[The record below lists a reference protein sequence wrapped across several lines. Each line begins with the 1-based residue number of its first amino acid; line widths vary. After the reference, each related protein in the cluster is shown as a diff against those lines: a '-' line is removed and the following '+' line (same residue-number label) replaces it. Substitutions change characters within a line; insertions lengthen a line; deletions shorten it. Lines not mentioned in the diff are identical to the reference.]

1 VRQRPDKALAAV
13 YKGVS
18 EPSALEAGDTMNRT
32 QRSQPGTRPVV
43 PLVQRTATRLQTPL
57 RLAAV
62 LLAGVALAGCE
73 NMSARQTGTAQGAGV
88 GAVAGAVLGGV
99 TGGNAGRSAV
109 IGGALGAIAGNLWSK
124 RMEDKRKDLEAAT
137 AGTGIEVARTADN
150 RLRVNVPADL
160 SFATGSAM
168 LQPGTGRV
176 LDRFAE
182 GLDGSMQVRIIGH
195 TDSTGSDAINDPL
208 SQERARSVRDH
219 LQDRGVPASRMD
231 VVGRGSRE
239 PLADNGSE
247 TGRARNRRVELFLS
261 EPQG

>member
-1 VRQRPDKALAAV
+1 
-13 YKGVS
+13 
-18 EPSALEAGDTMNRT
+18 
-32 QRSQPGTRPVV
+32 
-43 PLVQRTATRLQTPL
+43 
-57 RLAAV
+57 
-62 LLAGVALAGCE
+62 
-73 NMSARQTGTAQGAGV
+73 
-88 GAVAGAVLGGV
+88 VLGGV
-99 TGGNAGRSAV
+99 TGGNAGRGAV
-109 IGGALGAIAGNLWSK
+109 IGGTLGAIAGNLWSK

-182 GLDGSMQVRIIGH
+182 GLDASMQVRIIGH

-208 SQERARSVRDH
+208 SQERARAVRDH
-219 LQDRGVPASRMD
+219 LQDRGVPTSRMD

-247 TGRARNRRVELFLS
+247 NGRARNRRVELFLS

>member
-1 VRQRPDKALAAV
+1 
-13 YKGVS
+13 
-18 EPSALEAGDTMNRT
+18 MNQT
-32 QRSQPGTRPVV
+32 HRSQPGIRPVF
-43 PLVQRTATRLQTPL
+43 PLAKRTATRLQTPL

-62 LLAGVALAGCE
+62 LLAGLALVGCE

-182 GLDGSMQVRIIGH
+182 GLDGSMQVRIVGH

-208 SQERARSVRDH
+208 SQERARAVRDH
-219 LQDRGVPASRMD
+219 LQDRGVPAGRMV
-231 VVGRGSRE
+231 VVGRGSRA
-239 PLADNGSE
+239 PLADNDSE